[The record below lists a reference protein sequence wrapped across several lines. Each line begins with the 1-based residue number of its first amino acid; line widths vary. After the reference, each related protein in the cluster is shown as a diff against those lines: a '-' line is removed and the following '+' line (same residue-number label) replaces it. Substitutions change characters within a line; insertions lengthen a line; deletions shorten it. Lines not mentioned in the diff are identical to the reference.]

1 MQMNGEG
8 SFLFVA
14 LLCRLAETV
23 RCIGVNGLAHLEVGV
38 LSLHFQVVLQLLLDA
53 LRGLKAVD
61 QLKLFLLHP
70 KYLLLVH
77 HLLVL
82 LSLKLLFNLSFDP
95 ILTLEL
101 IQVALL
107 MCFLLLSTDHQL
119 HLLGSRFLG
128 GPILLNSALYSV
140 LFELGLVGL
149 ATRVVDSLELF
160 GLGPLFLFFLNVVVL
175 LSLGLLLGLFLLT
188 PKLLLLVHFVV
199 TLALCDDLV
208 CPLSCLLNFLDRLK
222 TS

>member
-1 MQMNGEG
+1 
-8 SFLFVA
+8 
-14 LLCRLAETV
+14 
-23 RCIGVNGLAHLEVGV
+23 
-38 LSLHFQVVLQLLLDA
+38 VLQLLLNA

-70 KYLLLVH
+70 KYLLFVH

-82 LSLKLLFNLSFDP
+82 LSLKLFFNLGFDP

-107 MCFLLLSTDHQL
+107 MSFLLLSTDHQL
-119 HLLGSRFLG
+119 HLLGSRFLSG
-128 GPILLNSALYSV
+128 AILLNSTLDSV
-140 LFELGLVGL
+140 LFELRLVGL
-149 ATRVVDSLELF
+149 ATRVVDSLKLF
-160 GLGPLFLFFLNVVVL
+160 SFGPLFLFFLNVIVL

-199 TLALCDDLV
+199 TLALSDDLV
-208 CPLSCLLNFLDRLK
+208 CPLACLLNFLDCLEN
-222 TS
+222 S